1 MLKRVFI
8 WLSIFILLFANIPIS
23 FAIEKENLNDNS
35 TETENTVIQQ
45 QIEENIDEE
54 KEILSNENIENEKN
68 TGTIEGKSENELI
81 DESQS
86 EINNVKMEA
95 TKQEKSIS
103 TKIEEKSTIISNGI
117 YQIASAINDRMVLN
131 VENANISSGTNINLY
146 DNQNARNQKFKITYL
161 ENGYYKIEAMHSGK
175 VLDVSGGKTSNG
187 TNVQQWES
195 NNTDAQKW
203 IIKDVGNGYYSI
215 ISKCNGLYLDV
226 QSGIAKNGSNIQTY
240 EGNGTAAQK
249 FKLKEISISNLGKT
263 IENGIYQIV
272 SSLDN
277 NKVIKVN
284 GAYDNNGANI
294 QLSENYN
301 NINQKFKITY
311 LENGYYKIEAMHSG
325 KVLDVSGG
333 KTSNGTNVQQWE
345 SNNTDAQK
353 WIIKDAG
360 NGYYSIISKCNDLY
374 LDVQSGI
381 AKNGSNIQMY
391 EGNGT
396 SAQKF
401 RFLEIIEEKVEK
413 TIENGIYQIASST
426 DNNKVIKVNGAY
438 DNNGANVQLS
448 ENYNN
453 INQKFKITYLENGYY
468 KIEAM
473 HSEKVLDVSGGNIS
487 NGTNVQQWESNN
499 TDAQKWIIKDVGDG
513 CYNVISKCNSLYM
526 DIASGKIEN
535 GTNIQMYEGNRTSAQ
550 KFKFVKVIEEKAEK
564 TIENGIYQIVSSLDN
579 NKVVSTEATVRTGA
593 NVFLDKNYNKNNQKF
608 EIKYLENGY
617 YSIKVINSEKMLD
630 VASANIYN
638 GTNIQQWDDNDTN
651 AQKWIIKDAGD
662 GCYNVISKCNSLYM
676 DIASGKI
683 ENGTNIQM
691 YEGNGTSAQK
701 FKFVE
706 TKISK
711 EIYNGIDVS
720 AYNGEINWS
729 RVSKTQ
735 DFAIIRVGYRGYLRP
750 RIVMDTKFLQNIQG
764 AQAQK
769 MECGIYFF
777 SQAINEEEAIEEAN
791 WVADM
796 ISGYKISYPVVLDSE
811 WSNSSHNG
819 RADTIT
825 KEERT
830 KAAKAFLD
838 TIKSRGYIPM
848 LYASPDWIK
857 NYLDMSEL
865 NSYDLWLAHYTWSID
880 KPSNYSGPYSIWQY
894 TSKGSID
901 GILTDVDRNV
911 CYKQY

>member
-311 LENGYYKIEAMHSG
+311 LENGYYKIEAMHS
-325 KVLDVSGG
+325 
-333 KTSNGTNVQQWE
+333 
-345 SNNTDAQK
+345 
-353 WIIKDAG
+353 
-360 NGYYSIISKCNDLY
+360 
-374 LDVQSGI
+374 
-381 AKNGSNIQMY
+381 
-391 EGNGT
+391 
-396 SAQKF
+396 
-401 RFLEIIEEKVEK
+401 
-413 TIENGIYQIASST
+413 
-426 DNNKVIKVNGAY
+426 
-438 DNNGANVQLS
+438 
-448 ENYNN
+448 
-453 INQKFKITYLENGYY
+453 
-468 KIEAM
+468 
-473 HSEKVLDVSGGNIS
+473 EKVLDVSGGNIS

-499 TDAQKWIIKDVGDG
+499 TDAQKWIIKDV
-513 CYNVISKCNSLYM
+513 
-526 DIASGKIEN
+526 
-535 GTNIQMYEGNRTSAQ
+535 
-550 KFKFVKVIEEKAEK
+550 
-564 TIENGIYQIVSSLDN
+564 
-579 NKVVSTEATVRTGA
+579 
-593 NVFLDKNYNKNNQKF
+593 
-608 EIKYLENGY
+608 
-617 YSIKVINSEKMLD
+617 
-630 VASANIYN
+630 
-638 GTNIQQWDDNDTN
+638 
-651 AQKWIIKDAGD
+651 GD

-857 NYLDMSEL
+857 NYLDISKL
-865 NSYDLWLAHYTWSID
+865 SSYNLWLAHYTWSID

>member
-35 TETENTVIQQ
+35 TEPENTVIQQ

-68 TGTIEGKSENELI
+68 TGTIEEKSENELI

-86 EINNVKMEA
+86 EINNVKMET

-203 IIKDVGNGYYSI
+203 IIKD
-215 ISKCNGLYLDV
+215 
-226 QSGIAKNGSNIQTY
+226 
-240 EGNGTAAQK
+240 
-249 FKLKEISISNLGKT
+249 
-263 IENGIYQIV
+263 
-272 SSLDN
+272 
-277 NKVIKVN
+277 
-284 GAYDNNGANI
+284 
-294 QLSENYN
+294 
-301 NINQKFKITY
+301 
-311 LENGYYKIEAMHSG
+311 
-325 KVLDVSGG
+325 
-333 KTSNGTNVQQWE
+333 
-345 SNNTDAQK
+345 
-353 WIIKDAG
+353 AG

-381 AKNGSNIQMY
+381 AKEGSNIQMY

-473 HSEKVLDVSGGNIS
+473 HSGKVLDVSGGNIS